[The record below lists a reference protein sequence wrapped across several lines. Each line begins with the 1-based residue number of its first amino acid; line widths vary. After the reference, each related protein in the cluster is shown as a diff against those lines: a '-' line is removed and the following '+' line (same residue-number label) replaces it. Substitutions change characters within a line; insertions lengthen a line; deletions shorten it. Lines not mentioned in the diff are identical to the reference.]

1 MPGSD
6 RKSDVDQYFAQI
18 VGIPCSGE
26 EPVLNHSFAQLQYK
40 EFLRITDVVEEDAGN
55 AKKWRESK
63 DPVRRYCVLRNEQQH
78 RWIKVHPEIL

>member
-26 EPVLNHSFAQLQYK
+26 EPVLNHYFAQLQYK
-40 EFLRITDVVEEDAGN
+40 EFLCIGD
-55 AKKWRESK
+55 
-63 DPVRRYCVLRNEQQH
+63 H
-78 RWIKVHPEIL
+78 I